1 MRVRPDVI
9 ERAGG
14 TGGKEEPMP
23 TTVASEAGPR
33 SYEHFPVVYSNEGE
47 DAGVRGE
54 LG

>member
-1 MRVRPDVI
+1 MPVRLDVI

-14 TGGKEEPMP
+14 TGAKEEPMP

-33 SYEHFPVVYSNEGE
+33 SYELFPVYSNEGE